1 MPVMTKYLE
10 KKIDLETI
18 YIVTTFLKWEVLVH
32 DFILSFDDMLNTDIV
47 MINETCWKLTVDLN
61 VELLL

>member
-1 MPVMTKYLE
+1 M
-10 KKIDLETI
+10 
-18 YIVTTFLKWEVLVH
+18 FLKWEVLVF

-61 VELLL
+61 VEMLL